1 MRHSD
6 DSRTLA
12 DRTSDQIRA
21 AILTGAFAPGSPLR
35 PAGLA
40 ESLGVSPTVVR
51 ESLVRLTGEHI
62 VQSDPHRGF
71 RVRTLSA
78 DDLLDLTRVRVELE
92 CLALRWSID
101 RGDLQWESELV
112 SAHHMYAATV
122 RGLGDDVGRADELGA
137 VHGRLHHAMVSA
149 CGSPH
154 LLDVRTSLF
163 GAAELYRRWTR
174 YRRGVH
180 RDVLSEHQAIVDA
193 CLSRDVAL
201 ATSLMAAHIER
212 TASLVLESF
221 ADGESESLRAGVGFA
236 DHRQ

>member
-1 MRHSD
+1 VRHRD

-12 DRTSDQIRA
+12 DRAGDQIMA
-21 AILTGAFAPGSPLR
+21 SILTGDFVPGSPLR
-35 PAGLA
+35 PVALA

-51 ESLVRLTGEHI
+51 EALVRLTAEHI

-122 RGLGDDVGRADELGA
+122 RGLGTDVTRADELGA
-137 VHGRLHHAMVSA
+137 VHGRLHEAMVSA

-154 LLDVRTSLF
+154 LLEVRASLF
-163 GAAELYRRWTR
+163 RAAELYRRWTR
-174 YRRGVH
+174 YRRGVQ
-180 RDVLSEHQAIVDA
+180 RDVLAEHQSIVDA
-193 CLSRDVAL
+193 CLARDVEL
-201 ATSLMAAHIER
+201 ASALMAEHINR
-212 TASLVLESF
+212 TAALVLSSLEV
-221 ADGESESLRAGVGFA
+221 GEPASL
-236 DHRQ
+236 